1 MLFLLDLI
9 VNNLK
14 KSSLF
19 YDKNL
24 YLKQSMLISLQT
36 NYIFLIIK
44 IF

>member
-19 YDKNL
+19 NDKNL
-24 YLKQSMLISLQT
+24 YLKQSMLISLQK
-36 NYIFLIIK
+36 NYIFLILK
-44 IF
+44 IY